1 MGGDNDRTTRRCLLF
16 ALGMFL
22 SVSLLQV
29 FVAPA
34 FTVPAEV
41 TLAILVVSIAG
52 WLMTRE
58 RARTH

>member
-1 MGGDNDRTTRRCLLF
+1 
-16 ALGMFL
+16 MFV

-29 FVAPA
+29 FVAP
-34 FTVPAEV
+34 TVTFPAEV

>member
-1 MGGDNDRTTRRCLLF
+1 
-16 ALGMFL
+16 MFL
-22 SVSLLQV
+22 SGILLQV

-41 TLAILVVSIAG
+41 RLAILVVSIAG